1 MEEKI
6 KAALKVAPKSN
17 KELRVC
23 LGMDTVHY
31 DTKMDR
37 TLQKLRKNGEIQV
50 IGGKW
55 ALNTFKICNTC
66 EGKGWVS
73 E

>member
-6 KAALKVAPKSN
+6 KAVLKESPKSN
-17 KELRVC
+17 KELRAS
-23 LGMDTVHY
+23 LGMDTSCY
-31 DTKMDR
+31 DTKLDR
-37 TLQKLRKNGEIQV
+37 ALQKLRKTGQIQV

-55 ALNTFKICNTC
+55 ALNTFKICNKC